1 MKKRRTVNRLAI
13 CILLMALMLNGCG
26 VKTSK
31 SYTFSVETGDKVE
44 ISLNTGNGYDLS
56 SNLPFTI
63 SKDENVLSQGIFISS
78 AKYEE
83 YVEAVKN
90 DPDAKILD
98 SGIKNGIEYVFWDYD
113 NSEFNY
119 AVLIK
124 NSKTGII
131 LGNNISKDS
140 AEECFNRLKISKK

>member
-1 MKKRRTVNRLAI
+1 MKKRRMVSRLAI
-13 CILLMALMLNGCG
+13 CILLMVLILNGCG
-26 VKTSK
+26 LNTSK

-63 SKDENVLSQGIFISS
+63 SKDDNVLSQGIFVSS
-78 AKYEE
+78 DKYEE
-83 YVEAVKN
+83 YIEAVKN
-90 DPDAKILD
+90 DMDAKVLD
-98 SGIKNGIEYVFWDYD
+98 SGTKDGIEYMFWNYD

-140 AEECFNRLKISKK
+140 AEECFNRLKIRKK